1 MQETIAGRPAT
12 DARRLWLTAKA
23 AAANA
28 YAPYS
33 GLRVGAALKSVA
45 GATFTGV
52 NVENASYPV
61 GLCAERAALA
71 AAVAAGERRFS
82 ALALATDSGESL
94 LPCGA
99 CLQALAEF
107 GELDVIV
114 AASVH
119 ASDGVPAVAVP
130 VRMPGGA
137 PAVAA
142 PVHAPDVAPVQ
153 TPDGAS
159 VAASAHAS
167 DGASDAAELS
177 VVALRDLL
185 PSPFRLSSEDRR

>member
-33 GLRVGAALKSVA
+33 GLRVGAALESVA
-45 GATFTGV
+45 GRTFRGV
-52 NVENASYPV
+52 NVESASYPV
-61 GLCAERAALA
+61 GLCAERAARA

-82 ALALATDSGESL
+82 ALALATDSGVPL

-107 GELDVIV
+107 GELDVI
-114 AASVH
+114 AAAPVR
-119 ASDGVPAVAVP
+119 ASDG
-130 VRMPGGA
+130 A
-137 PAVAA
+137 PDAA
-142 PVHAPDVAPVQ
+142 PVHASDAGPDV
-153 TPDGAS
+153 
-159 VAASAHAS
+159 
-167 DGASDAAELS
+167 AELS
-177 VVALRDLL
+177 VIALRDLL
-185 PSPFRLSSEDRR
+185 PSPFRLSSEDGR

>member
-1 MQETIAGRPAT
+1 MKETIAGRPAT
-12 DARRLWLTAKA
+12 DARQLWLAAKA

-33 GLRVGAALKSVA
+33 GLRVGAALE
-45 GATFTGV
+45 GATGRTFTGV

-82 ALALATDSGESL
+82 ALALATDAGASL

-107 GELDVIV
+107 GELDVIT
-114 AASVH
+114 A
-119 ASDGVPAVAVP
+119 DP
-130 VRMPGGA
+130 
-137 PAVAA
+137 
-142 PVHAPDVAPVQ
+142 
-153 TPDGAS
+153 
-159 VAASAHAS
+159 SATRA
-167 DGASDAAELS
+167 DELC

-185 PSPFRLSSEDRR
+185 PTPFRLPDEDRR

>member
-12 DARRLWLTAKA
+12 DARRLWLAAKA

-33 GLRVGAALKSVA
+33 GLRVGAALESVA
-45 GATFTGV
+45 GRTFTGV

-107 GELDVIV
+107 GELDVSV
-114 AASVH
+114 AAPVQT
-119 ASDGVPAVAVP
+119 SDGASVAAPAVAVP

-137 PAVAA
+137 E
-142 PVHAPDVAPVQ
+142 
-153 TPDGAS
+153 
-159 VAASAHAS
+159 
-167 DGASDAAELS
+167 DAAGLS
-177 VVALRDLL
+177 IVALCDLL

>member
-1 MQETIAGRPAT
+1 MEETIAGRPA
-12 DARRLWLTAKA
+12 DGAERRLWLAAKA
-23 AAANA
+23 AAAQA

-33 GLRVGAALKSVA
+33 GLRVGAALRAAA

-71 AAVAAGERRFS
+71 AAVTAGERRFA
-82 ALALATDSGESL
+82 ALAVATDSDAPI

-107 GELDVIV
+107 GELDVV
-114 AASVH
+114 
-119 ASDGVPAVAVP
+119 VAVDAE
-130 VRMPGGA
+130 RRA
-137 PAVAA
+137 RRRAA
-142 PVHAPDVAPVQ
+142 RR
-153 TPDGAS
+153 
-159 VAASAHAS
+159 
-167 DGASDAAELS
+167 AAEPVEPR

-185 PSPFRLSSEDRR
+185 PVRRSDRRVTLT

>member
-1 MQETIAGRPAT
+1 MQETITGRPAT

-71 AAVAAGERRFS
+71 AAVAAGERRFR
-82 ALALATDSGESL
+82 ALALATDSGEPL

-114 AASVH
+114 AAPVH
-119 ASDGVPAVAVP
+119 ASDDVPAVAVA

-142 PVHAPDVAPVQ
+142 PVHAP
-153 TPDGAS
+153 
-159 VAASAHAS
+159 AAAAAHVS

-185 PSPFRLSSEDRR
+185 PSPFRLSSEDGR

>member
-12 DARRLWLTAKA
+12 DARRLWLMAKA

-33 GLRVGAALKSVA
+33 GLRVGAALESAA
-45 GATFTGV
+45 GRTFIGV

-82 ALALATDSGESL
+82 ALALATDSGEPL

-114 AASVH
+114 AAPVH
-119 ASDGVPAVAVP
+119 AFDGVPAVAVA

-142 PVHAPDVAPVQ
+142 PVHAP
-153 TPDGAS
+153 
-159 VAASAHAS
+159 AAAAAHVS

-185 PSPFRLSSEDRR
+185 PSPFRLSSEDGR

>member
-12 DARRLWLTAKA
+12 DARRLWLMAKA

-33 GLRVGAALKSVA
+33 GLRVGAALQSVS
-45 GATFTGV
+45 GHTFTGV
-52 NVENASYPV
+52 NVESASYPV

-82 ALALATDSGESL
+82 ALALATDSGEPL

-107 GELDVIV
+107 GELDVI
-114 AASVH
+114 A
-119 ASDGVPAVAVP
+119 
-130 VRMPGGA
+130 
-137 PAVAA
+137 AA
-142 PVHAPDVAPVQ
+142 PVRAADDASDAAPVRAPDGTSDAAPI
-153 TPDGAS
+153 
-159 VAASAHAS
+159 HAS

>member
-1 MQETIAGRPAT
+1 MQETIAGRLAT

-33 GLRVGAALKSVA
+33 GLRVGAALESAA
-45 GATFTGV
+45 GRTFTGV

-82 ALALATDSGESL
+82 ALALATDSGAPL

-107 GELDVIV
+107 GELDVI
-114 AASVH
+114 A
-119 ASDGVPAVAVP
+119 
-130 VRMPGGA
+130 
-137 PAVAA
+137 AA
-142 PVHAPDVAPVQ
+142 PVHAPGGTSDAP
-153 TPDGAS
+153 PFHAPGGAP
-159 VAASAHAS
+159 
-167 DGASDAAELS
+167 DAAELS
-177 VVALRDLL
+177 IVALRDLL

>member
-12 DARRLWLTAKA
+12 DARRLWLTAKG

-33 GLRVGAALKSVA
+33 GLRIGAALESVT
-45 GATFTGV
+45 GRTFTGV

-82 ALALATDSGESL
+82 ALALATDSGVPL

-107 GELDVIV
+107 GELDVI
-114 AASVH
+114 AA
-119 ASDGVPAVAVP
+119 AP
-130 VRMPGGA
+130 VRPSDGA
-137 PAVAA
+137 PAAA
-142 PVHAPDVAPVQ
+142 PVHAPEGAP
-153 TPDGAS
+153 
-159 VAASAHAS
+159 
-167 DGASDAAELS
+167 DAAELS

>member
-33 GLRVGAALKSVA
+33 GLRVGAALESAA
-45 GATFTGV
+45 GRTFTGV

-71 AAVAAGERRFS
+71 AAVAAGERRFR
-82 ALALATDSGESL
+82 ALALATDSGAPL

-107 GELDVIV
+107 GELDVI
-114 AASVH
+114 AA
-119 ASDGVPAVAVP
+119 VPA
-130 VRMPGGA
+130 
-137 PAVAA
+137 
-142 PVHAPDVAPVQ
+142 
-153 TPDGAS
+153 
-159 VAASAHAS
+159 
-167 DGASDAAELS
+167 GASDAAELS
-177 VVALRDLL
+177 VVSLRDLL
-185 PSPFRLSSEDRR
+185 PSPFRLSDEDRR

>member
-33 GLRVGAALKSVA
+33 GLRVGAALESAA
-45 GATFTGV
+45 GRTFIGV

-82 ALALATDSGESL
+82 ALALATDSGAPL

-107 GELDVIV
+107 GEIDLIV
-114 AASVH
+114 AAPAR
-119 ASDGVPAVAVP
+119 ASGDVPAVAAP
-130 VRMPGGA
+130 FRMPGGA
-137 PAVAA
+137 PVVAA
-142 PVHAPDVAPVQ
+142 PVHAPAAAP
-153 TPDGAS
+153 AH
-159 VAASAHAS
+159 AASDTS
-167 DGASDAAELS
+167 DTVELC
-177 VVALRDLL
+177 VFALRDLL
-185 PSPFRLSSEDRR
+185 PSPFRLSNEDRR

>member
-12 DARRLWLTAKA
+12 DARRLWLTARA

-33 GLRVGAALKSVA
+33 GLRVGAALESVA
-45 GATFTGV
+45 GRTFTGV

-61 GLCAERAALA
+61 GVCAERAALA

-82 ALALATDSGESL
+82 ALALATDSGAPL

-107 GELDVIV
+107 GELDVI
-114 AASVH
+114 AAAPVR
-119 ASDGVPAVAVP
+119 ASDG
-130 VRMPGGA
+130 
-137 PAVAA
+137 
-142 PVHAPDVAPVQ
+142 
-153 TPDGAS
+153 
-159 VAASAHAS
+159 AS
-167 DGASDAAELS
+167 DGASDAAPDAAPVHASDVGPGVAELS
-177 VVALRDLL
+177 VIALRDLL
-185 PSPFRLSSEDRR
+185 PSPFRLSSEDGR

>member
-33 GLRVGAALKSVA
+33 GLRVGAALESVA
-45 GATFTGV
+45 GRTFTGV
-52 NVENASYPV
+52 NVESASYPV

-71 AAVAAGERRFS
+71 AAVAAGERRFI
-82 ALALATDSGESL
+82 ALALATDSGVPL

-107 GELDVIV
+107 GELDVI
-114 AASVH
+114 A
-119 ASDGVPAVAVP
+119 
-130 VRMPGGA
+130 
-137 PAVAA
+137 AA
-142 PVHAPDVAPVQ
+142 PVR
-153 TPDGAS
+153 
-159 VAASAHAS
+159 AS
-167 DGASDAAELS
+167 DGASDAAPDAAPVHASDAGPDVAELS
-177 VVALRDLL
+177 VIALRDLL
-185 PSPFRLSSEDRR
+185 PSPFRLSSEDGR

>member
-12 DARRLWLTAKA
+12 DARRLWLMAKA

-33 GLRVGAALKSVA
+33 GLRVGAALQSVS
-45 GATFTGV
+45 GHTFTGV
-52 NVENASYPV
+52 NVESASYPV
-61 GLCAERAALA
+61 GLCAERAARA

-82 ALALATDSGESL
+82 ALALATDSGAPL

-107 GELDVIV
+107 GELDVI
-114 AASVH
+114 A
-119 ASDGVPAVAVP
+119 
-130 VRMPGGA
+130 
-137 PAVAA
+137 AA
-142 PVHAPDVAPVQ
+142 PVRAADDASDAAPVRAPDGTSDAAPI
-153 TPDGAS
+153 
-159 VAASAHAS
+159 HAS